1 MSPQQVILRD
11 EMEMRPGKEGRA
23 AALKALAGVVVIA
36 LMSLILMATG
46 GDDAKKH
53 AQREAEARANL
64 YLSHEPF
71 NRDMAYQ
78 EGG

>member
-1 MSPQQVILRD
+1 MMSLQQVIVRD
-11 EMEMRPGKEGRA
+11 EMEMRPGNEGRA

-53 AQREAEARANL
+53 AQKEVEARRQ
-64 YLSHEPF
+64 SFPKP
-71 NRDMAYQ
+71 
-78 EGG
+78 